1 MYFSCC
7 GTLVLRFE
15 WEQESTDI
23 HRNSDSYQHSSMST
37 KSCQVARYLIPP
49 SSVTS
54 FGNLGC
60 MPNRH
65 LDYCKNSGEVCVT
78 ECHWSMLLERR
89 GVRTDLWYQCG
100 NKRVRAQIAKGANV
114 MAVVVRRDERAR
126 CLGTISD

>member
-1 MYFSCC
+1 
-7 GTLVLRFE
+7 
-15 WEQESTDI
+15 
-23 HRNSDSYQHSSMST
+23 MST

-49 SSVTS
+49 SSMTS

-78 ECHWSMLLERR
+78 ECHWSVLLERR

-100 NKRVRAQIAKGANV
+100 NKQVRAQTAKVANV
-114 MAVVVRRDERAR
+114 MAIVVRGDERAR
-126 CLGTISD
+126 YHFRLKDYFIIWKETKRAGIRVIYRKCNVRTDL